1 MWLYST
7 DFFGLAKP
15 EPPEQVQKEITKEK
29 KKEEETKFKELIK
42 KQIEEKKL
50 RKEQVK
56 ELIEKHK
63 PELTEKQVENFS
75 DVVTS
80 SDIDEEKINEIT
92 ENYFGEGDKD
102 NLDSLKKALG
112 KYMEGEGSSRT
123 GSEENKG
130 GRGEGQGEDGN
141 LQLDVTYEGSEIVH
155 NMPEHTVQIE
165 ENKELLNRKLE
176 RLKVEEAIKVIDEAE
191 TCLSKL
197 FAEAG

>member
-1 MWLYST
+1 MKRFYFFSTIIHLLLFLWLYST

-15 EPPEQVQKEITKEK
+15 EPPEQNQKEITEEE

-42 KQIEEKKL
+42 KQIEEKEL

-63 PELTEKQVENFS
+63 PELTEKQIENFS

-112 KYMEGEGSSRT
+112 EYMEGEGSGRT
-123 GSEENKG
+123 GEMG
-130 GRGEGQGEDGN
+130 LEGKAKKKPSIRCN
-141 LQLDVTYEGSEIVH
+141 V
-155 NMPEHTVQIE
+155 
-165 ENKELLNRKLE
+165 R
-176 RLKVEEAIKVIDEAE
+176 R
-191 TCLSKL
+191 
-197 FAEAG
+197 F